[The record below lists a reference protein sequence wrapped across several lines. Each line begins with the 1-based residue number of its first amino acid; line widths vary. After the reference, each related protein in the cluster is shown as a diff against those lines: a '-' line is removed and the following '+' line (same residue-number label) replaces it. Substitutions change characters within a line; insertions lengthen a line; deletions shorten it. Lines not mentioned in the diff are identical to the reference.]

1 MAEPRSTHEK
11 PARHGESF
19 GAYKPVGYI
28 VIAFDSDDAAH
39 AGAQALREVGVPDGD
54 IEQVSAAEQ
63 AARMGERVGDASGVA
78 EFGHEIVLTRR
89 YLEMAEQ
96 GCGWLE
102 VRARND
108 EDAERI
114 RDTVERSG
122 ARLAERYHSLA
133 VEDLIGTPED
143 PAH

>member
-1 MAEPRSTHEK
+1 MAETRSTHEK

-19 GAYKPVGYI
+19 GAYKPIGYI
-28 VIAFDSDDAAH
+28 VIAFDSDDAARS
-39 AGAQALREVGVPDGD
+39 GAQALRDAGVPDAD

-63 AARMGERVGDASGVA
+63 AARMAERVDDASGVA

-89 YLEMAEQ
+89 YREMAEQ

-108 EDAERI
+108 KEAERI
-114 RDTVERSG
+114 RDAAERSG

-133 VEDLIGTPED
+133 IEDLIDTPED